1 MKSKHY
7 LHGGDLDGVARIYG
21 INKEDIWDFSSN
33 VNPLGISPVAK
44 ERLIQ
49 NIDCITTY
57 PDVQYID
64 LKEAVAAYCNVL
76 SSHVLVGNGST
87 EIISLF
93 IHNHMPQN
101 TLIIGPTYSE
111 YERELNLIKSN
122 ITYYRLPEEDEFKLS
137 FDDLI
142 NRVKEHLYDL
152 VILCNPNNPTSTAIK
167 TTDIKKLLQSFKEMN
182 CFLMIDET
190 YIEFCDDPQVFSA
203 ASLVREFDNLI
214 VIRGISKFFS
224 SPGLRFGYGL
234 SSNKNIHDTFMH
246 HKKPWSI
253 NSLAV
258 IGVLAMLSDK
268 DYIMKTH
275 DFFTKERKRILSLLL
290 DLKSVKVYRP
300 EANFVLLKLQNS
312 KLTSL
317 DITQKL
323 MEDKMFIR
331 DCSSFPFLDDQF
343 IRFCFLSSSQNTAL
357 IHKLAEIIGNF

>member
-7 LHGGDLDGVARIYG
+7 LHGGDLDGVARTYG
-21 INKEDIWDFSSN
+21 ISKEDIWDFSSN
-33 VNPLGISPVAK
+33 VNPLGISPLAK
-44 ERLIQ
+44 ETLIQ

-76 SSHVLVGNGST
+76 PSHVLVGNGST

-93 IHNHMPQN
+93 IHNHMPRN

-111 YERELNLIKSN
+111 YERELNLIESN
-122 ITYYRLPEEDEFKLS
+122 ITYYRLPEEDEFKIS
-137 FDDLI
+137 SDDLI
-142 NRVKEHLYDL
+142 KHVKEHLYDL

-167 TTDIKKLLQSFKEMN
+167 ATDIKELLQSFKEIN

-190 YIEFCDDPQVFSA
+190 YIEFCDDPEVFSA
-203 ASLVREFDNLI
+203 TSLVGAFDNLI

-258 IGVLAMLSDK
+258 IGALAMLSDK
-268 DYIMKTH
+268 DYITRTH
-275 DFFTKERKRILSLLL
+275 DFFTAERKRILSLLSH
-290 DLKSVKVYRP
+290 LKSVKVYKP
-300 EANFVLLKLQNS
+300 EANFVLLKLQTS
-312 KLTSL
+312 KLTSSA
-317 DITQKL
+317 IAQKL

-331 DCSSFPFLDDQF
+331 DCSSFPFLNDQF
-343 IRFCFLSSSQNTAL
+343 IRFCFLSSAQNTAL
-357 IHKLAEIIGNF
+357 IHRLIYIIENS